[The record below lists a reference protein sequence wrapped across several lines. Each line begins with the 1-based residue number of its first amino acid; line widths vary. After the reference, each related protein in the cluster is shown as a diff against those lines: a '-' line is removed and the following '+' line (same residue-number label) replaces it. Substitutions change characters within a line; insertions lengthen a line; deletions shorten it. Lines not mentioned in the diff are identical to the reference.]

1 MISSEFNR
9 KRECGTG
16 LLREKEGSLKKTKQN
31 KTRAAFDA
39 EGKLVAN

>member
-9 KRECGTG
+9 KRGCGTG
-16 LLREKEGSLKKTKQN
+16 LLREKEGSLKKKQN